1 MWFRVQL
8 LTLSEDL
15 NITTFKYYPIMFSG
29 IVKCLNIYH
38 WLSFFFSTIEL
49 NIYYL
54 LIININK
61 VIIGDKYIYL
71 ILLDTH
77 K

>member
-1 MWFRVQL
+1 
-8 LTLSEDL
+8 
-15 NITTFKYYPIMFSG
+15 MFSG
-29 IVKCLNIYH
+29 IFKCLNIYH